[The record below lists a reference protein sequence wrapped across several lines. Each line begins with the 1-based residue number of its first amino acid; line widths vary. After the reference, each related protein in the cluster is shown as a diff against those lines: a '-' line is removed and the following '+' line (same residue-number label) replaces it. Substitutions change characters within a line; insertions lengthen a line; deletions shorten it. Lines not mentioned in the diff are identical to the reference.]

1 MPMFL
6 REFSS
11 WMLRYRR
18 TWKGTIVISVANPL
32 LFLMPSAPGSDSWWT
47 PRRWAASDLPG
58 VLRPRDARRRGDAE
72 RLRRGG
78 VRGPRL
84 PAHGQGYLV
93 AAATPLEPRDI
104 MAGHMLFMAFRIGT
118 SALAFAVV
126 MFGLRRRPL
135 PVGGAHRARRPADRH
150 GLRGPAG
157 GVDGDRRQ
165 VQHPQHGVP
174 VRADA
179 DVPVLRDLLRA
190 SRRSPTG
197 CARWRTSLPLWHGVD
212 LCRTLSLGT
221 ATPLTSAIHV
231 GYLAALTAGGVA
243 VALTT
248 YRRHIHV

>member
-32 LFLMPSAPGSDSWWT
+32 LFLIAIGAGLGQLVDPSSLGGLTYLEFFAPGII
-47 PRRWAASDLPG
+47 AAAAMQNAYIEGAFAVHGS
-58 VLRPRDARRRGDAE
+58 
-72 RLRRGG
+72 LRRG
-78 VRGPRL
+78 
-84 PAHGQGYLV
+84 QGYAV

-126 MFGLRRRPL
+126 MMALGATRSPWAVLTVPAALLTGMAFAAPLAAWTVTVDKFDTLNKVFRFVLMPMYLFSGTFFSIETLPDWLRPL
-135 PVGGAHRARRPADRH
+135 AYV
-150 GLRGPAG
+150 
-157 GVDGDRRQ
+157 
-165 VQHPQHGVP
+165 
-174 VRADA
+174 
-179 DVPVLRDLLRA
+179 
-190 SRRSPTG
+190 
-197 CARWRTSLPLWHGVD
+197 LPLWHGVD

-221 ATPLTSAIHV
+221 ATLLTSAIHV
-231 GYLAALTAGGVA
+231 GYLGALTAAGVA
-243 VALTT
+243 AALVT